1 MKAVDIKTQALV
13 KLLDL
18 AKGTS
23 VWKHYKFYND
33 TLAWNRVQ
41 IQNHQFSRLKTLLV
55 HTFLTVPYYTNLISN
70 DSGLLSKINSVNDLQ
85 LLPVI
90 DRNTIQNNQEILI
103 SNKYKKQNLIKG
115 SSSGTTGIPISY
127 FMDNDGMSAGVA
139 AGYML
144 WRMSGWNFGQKS
156 VHIWGNQSSIERWNT
171 LASRLKN
178 RLTSQKNIASTLLN
192 DPIEIGEIAK
202 SIIKFQPLSIDG
214 YSSAIY
220 TLAKYFKENNLS
232 LGSVRQVLT
241 TAENLEEYQQQLIE
255 EVFAP
260 TCDLYGSGEVLGIAT
275 KPAGDER
282 YYILD
287 THVIV
292 ETEESGI
299 PGMKNILLTD
309 LDNYGMPMIRY
320 KIGDMID
327 NVYEPD
333 HNARY
338 PFSWFKKIQGR
349 NSDIITLPN
358 GMKFHPVNIFGGTLF
373 RKFTG
378 ITRHKVI
385 WNGSKLIFVF
395 EAQHFSENES
405 LHNALN
411 EMLEKYHVEF
421 EVQLTSKISPSASG
435 KYKYMEI
442 IDESA
447 VRK

>member
-1 MKAVDIKTQALV
+1 MMSLFLLALM
-13 KLLDL
+13 DM
-18 AKGTS
+18 AKGTNVLS
-23 VWKHYKFYND
+23 WYLFFRKSLNWNEGTIMQYQSDKLRQLLLHAYK
-33 TLAWNRVQ
+33 
-41 IQNHQFSRLKTLLV
+41 
-55 HTFLTVPYYTNLISN
+55 TVPYYNEIFNKFGIDPADIRS
-70 DSGLLSKINSVNDLQ
+70 SKDLKKFPT
-85 LLPVI
+85 L
-90 DRNTIQNNQEILI
+90 DRDTIQNNQSSLLSSKYRIGLLI
-103 SNKYKKQNLIKG
+103 NG
-115 SSSGTTGIPISY
+115 SSSGSTGIPIHY
-127 FMDNDGMSAGVA
+127 YHNKQGMSAGIA
-139 AGYML
+139 AGYLL
-144 WRMSGWNFGQKS
+144 WSLSGWNFGQKS
-156 VHIWGNQSSIERWNT
+156 LHIWGNQSSIERWNT

-178 RLTSQKNIASTLLN
+178 SLTRQKNIASTLLN
-192 DPIEIGEIAK
+192 DPLEIGEIAK
-202 SIIKFQPLSIDG
+202 SIIKFQPFTIDG

-232 LGSVRQVLT
+232 LASVRQVLT

-260 TCDLYGSGEVLGIAT
+260 TGDLYGSGEVLGIAT
-275 KPAGDER
+275 RPSGDDR

-327 NVYEPD
+327 DVYEPD
-333 HNARY
+333 QNARY

-373 RKFTG
+373 RKFPG

-405 LHNALN
+405 LHNSLK
-411 EMLEKYHVEF
+411 EMLEKYHMEF
-421 EVQLTSKISPSASG
+421 EIQLTSKISPSASG
-435 KYKYMEI
+435 KYNYMEI

-447 VRK
+447 VKK